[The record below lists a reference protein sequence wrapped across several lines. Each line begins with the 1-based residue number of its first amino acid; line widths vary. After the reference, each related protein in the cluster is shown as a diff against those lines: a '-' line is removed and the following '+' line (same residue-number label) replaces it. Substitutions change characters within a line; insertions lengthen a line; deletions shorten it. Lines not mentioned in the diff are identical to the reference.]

1 MQITINRPPHLPYAE
16 IRKRFMSGHE
26 AYYADPWGH
35 YLEPFQIFGNL
46 YYVGDKK
53 VCSHLIDTGD
63 GLILFDTGYQH
74 TAHLQIHAIRSLG
87 FDPADIKIIIHSH
100 GHFDHFGAG
109 DAFRHLYGS
118 RIYMSRV
125 DTQLL
130 KEKPERALMKDSP
143 CPYANICWPDVEL
156 EDGDTVTLGNTT
168 IRCVLAPGHT
178 LGTMAFFFDV
188 TDGKKTLRAGYL
200 GGAGFLTVY
209 KEFCREYDL
218 PMDLPQRMG
227 DTIKKLWPEQ
237 VDIVLGN
244 HPGQNATLEKRAWML
259 EHPEE
264 NPFIDPD
271 GWHAFLDNQEKRRL
285 DFIEKGY

>member
-1 MQITINRPPHLPYAE
+1 MHIVPNRPPHLPYAE
-16 IRKRFMSGHE
+16 IRKGFLKGHE

-35 YLEPFQIFGNL
+35 YLEPFRIFGNL

-74 TAHLQIHAIRSLG
+74 TAHMQLHAIRALG

-109 DAFRHLYGS
+109 DAMRHMYGCK
-118 RIYMSRV
+118 IYMSRV
-125 DTQLL
+125 DTQMLR
-130 KEKPERALMKDSP
+130 EKPERALMKDSP
-143 CPYANICWPDVEL
+143 CPQANICWPDVEL
-156 EDGDTVTLGNTT
+156 EDGDTVTLGSTT
-168 IRCVLAPGHT
+168 VRCVLAPGHT

-188 TDGKKTLRAGYL
+188 TGGEKSLHVGYL

-227 DTIKKLWPEQ
+227 DTIKKLWPEK
-237 VDIVLGN
+237 VDIVIGN
-244 HPGQNATLEKRAWML
+244 HPGQNSTLEKRAWML
-259 EHPEE
+259 AHPGE
-264 NPFIDPD
+264 NPFIDPE
-271 GWHAFLDNQEKRRL
+271 GWHIFLENQEQRRL